1 MKRYRIVLLPLLA
14 ALLCTVLAGCSKQN
28 NQPQDSGTGQD
39 SATEEPLQTLT
50 VASDGSTEMTL
61 WLAKSLWVSAPEVR
75 EQLSEISKAVE
86 KKTGAVLRI
95 RSDADAKE
103 SDRSRPGILIGNT
116 DFAESSTPDKT
127 LRNQDFCVSQI
138 GNKILLYG
146 ASAKGTASAAR
157 YFLNYIVLKQKAENK
172 TLYFQPA
179 DCFRAVKTYD
189 IASLLCADREIGAA
203 FRIVLPRN
211 AGACEQMLANLLRHH
226 LSVHYGYDLEIGN
239 DDSTTDYEIRI
250 GKTART
256 TKEAAGTGFRI
267 AVTGGSME
275 LTAATARGY
284 EAMTE
289 YLLGTML
296 AAGSGADY
304 SFPEGWSHD
313 GTAPGSEKDGTVLA
327 GRAPD
332 GIRVM
337 FYNVYGYTQSGPTN
351 LRQQFQAGLIADYAP
366 DVVGLQEFSASYR
379 AAFPAMLES
388 IGYRQVSSGKD
399 NANFTPLFYRAD
411 RLEVVDSGYKLY
423 TGPNDNN
430 SKSLTWAIFRVR
442 ETGKRFVAISTHFMW
457 NQPGIDGPAARL
469 TNAREMLELIA
480 TLRSREGCADIP
492 VIFGGDLNCNPSS
505 NALQTV
511 VAGGLTE
518 AWNAAAQK
526 NDTSGY
532 HQYATY
538 DETWGIYT
546 QIPQIGGTHANAIDH
561 AFVTA
566 GTQVNRCYALISPYT
581 LYASDHMPIFI
592 DIEVD

>member
-172 TLYFQPA
+172 TLYFRPA
-179 DCFRAVKTYD
+179 DCFRSVKTYD

-239 DDSTTDYEIRI
+239 DGSTTDYEIRI

-296 AAGSGADY
+296 AAGSSADY

-327 GRAPD
+327 GRSPD

-442 ETGKRFVAISTHFMW
+442 ETGKQFVAISTHFMW

-492 VIFGGDLNCNPSS
+492 AIFGGDLNCNPSS
-505 NALQTV
+505 DALQTV

-546 QIPQIGGTHANAIDH
+546 QIPQVGGTHANAIDH